1 MKLLWLR
8 RRDNKINTIQYDRYI
23 IYKTLRPSHTNQAEY
38 KKSNVSSHLHIF
50 SLNFDKSNH
59 E

>member
-1 MKLLWLR
+1 MWLR

-38 KKSNVSSHLHIF
+38 KKPNVSSHLHIF